1 MKFSFEA
8 ACLSH
13 RGNRRRNNEDNFF
26 FHGICMKPQ
35 HANTHDPLLWED
47 SLNQDVCFAVFDG
60 MGGENDG
67 ELASFTAAQEMR
79 CWFQQPQDFYISI
92 GSCLGS
98 LTQKLNT
105 AVWDKAQKWKISPMG
120 TTLAALYLT
129 PRFAYACNVG
139 NSRVYRLRGQVFS
152 QMSVDHTSSHPA
164 PEGRKAPLIQY
175 LGMNPR
181 EVRLEPRIVK
191 DQLASGDIY
200 LICSDGLTDMVS
212 NLEISGILSETED
225 IADTADRLLR
235 AALRNDGLDNI
246 TLIVCRITA

>member
-1 MKFSFEA
+1 MIFSFEA

-47 SLNQDVCFAVFDG
+47 SLKQEVCFAVFDG

-79 CWFQQPQDFYISI
+79 SRLRQPQDFYMST
-92 GSCLGS
+92 GSYLAD

-105 AVWDKAQKWKISPMG
+105 AVWDKAQERNTGPMG

-129 PRFAYACNVG
+129 PRFAYVCNVG
-139 NSRVYRLRGQVFS
+139 DSRVYRLRGQIFS
-152 QMSVDHTSSHPA
+152 QMSVDHISSHA
-164 PEGRKAPLIQY
+164 VPEGRKAPLLQY
-175 LGMNPR
+175 LGVNPQ
-181 EVRLEPRIVK
+181 EVRLEPHIVK
-191 DQLASGDIY
+191 DRLAPGDIY

-225 IADTADRLLR
+225 IADTADCLLR

-246 TLIVCRITA
+246 TLILCRITA

>member
-26 FHGICMKPQ
+26 FHGICMKLQ

-79 CWFQQPQDFYISI
+79 SRLRQPQDFYMST
-92 GSCLGS
+92 GSYLAD

-105 AVWDKAQKWKISPMG
+105 AVWDKAQELKSGSMG

-191 DQLASGDIY
+191 DQLAPGDIY
-200 LICSDGLTDMVS
+200 LICSNGLTDMVS